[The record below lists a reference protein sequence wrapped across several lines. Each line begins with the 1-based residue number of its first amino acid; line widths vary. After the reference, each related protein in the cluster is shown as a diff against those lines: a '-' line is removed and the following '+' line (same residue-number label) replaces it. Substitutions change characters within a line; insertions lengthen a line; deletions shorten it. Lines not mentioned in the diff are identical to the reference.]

1 MVKEIHACSLVNPE
15 NSYDPMEWC
24 LDSGCTRHMAA
35 DRSLF
40 HDYHKSTGYVRVANN
55 AVIKIVGTGNVII
68 NTVVD
73 GKSTKT
79 TLEGV
84 LHVPDLAAN
93 LLSED
98 QLVYESKLSIQHDS
112 ENGLRISN
120 RDGVIV
126 GATSRINRQQILNT
140 IFNTAYSATQNRS
153 QKRSQ
158 SHSQKRQRT
167 DNTEDLQT
175 WHKRLGHLHFD
186 AVKKLA
192 SG

>member
-55 AVIKIVGTGNVII
+55 AGIKIVGAGNVII

-73 GKSTKT
+73 GKITKT

-140 IFNTAYSATQNRS
+140 IFNTAYSATR
-153 QKRSQ
+153 K
-158 SHSQKRQRT
+158 
-167 DNTEDLQT
+167 
-175 WHKRLGHLHFD
+175 
-186 AVKKLA
+186 A
-192 SG
+192 